1 MIASE
6 LPHAIGR
13 DGRSIEGERN
23 ALLPWWSITKTVL
36 AAAVLRLVD
45 RGTLSIDDRYEDAPY
60 TIRQL
65 LQHTSGLNTYGGPY
79 YQAAVANGD
88 PVWSVEEL
96 LERRNVRQLLFRPGE
111 GWAYSNIGY
120 LFVRRLIE
128 ASTGS
133 DLDQALAALV
143 FGPMRIKGTR
153 IALGPGDMARTLWG
167 NPTNYDPRWVYHG
180 LLIGPPS
187 DAVQF
192 LRSLFAPE
200 FLSRQVLMSMQDRH
214 VLAGEV
220 PGRPWLE
227 IGYGLGLMMG
237 NMRAIGRAVGH
248 SGVGHDTVSSLY
260 LFPDYQDHPIIA
272 VFAKGTDEGATERE
286 AVRLA
291 IG

>member
-1 MIASE
+1 MIGSE

-13 DGRSIEGERN
+13 DGRPIEGERN

-45 RGTLSIDDRYEDAPY
+45 RGTLSIDGRYEDAPY

-65 LQHTSGLNTYGGPY
+65 LQHTSGLNTYGGPH

-88 PVWSVEEL
+88 PVWWVEEL
-96 LERRNVRQLLFRPGE
+96 LERRNVKQLLFRPGE

-133 DLDQALAALV
+133 DLDQALADLV

-192 LRSLFAPE
+192 LRSLFVPE
-200 FLSRQVLMSMQDRH
+200 FLSRQVLMSMQDRRI
-214 VLAGEV
+214 LGGEV
-220 PGRPWLE
+220 PG
-227 IGYGLGLMMG
+227 GLGSKSAMAWG
-237 NMRAIGRAVGH
+237 
-248 SGVGHDTVSSLY
+248 S
-260 LFPDYQDHPIIA
+260 
-272 VFAKGTDEGATERE
+272 
-286 AVRLA
+286 
-291 IG
+291 